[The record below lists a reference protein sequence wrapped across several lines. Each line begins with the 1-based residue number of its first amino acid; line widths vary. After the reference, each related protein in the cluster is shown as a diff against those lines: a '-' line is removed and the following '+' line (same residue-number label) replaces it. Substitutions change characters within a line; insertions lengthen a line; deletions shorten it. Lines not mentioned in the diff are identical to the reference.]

1 MSNFEGCDLTL
12 VAYIK
17 RCFERDS
24 NTIDFK
30 SEFLET
36 LFFLNTPEQMLLT
49 LNSTNKIK
57 VNRQKLFFYLPFFQ

>member
-1 MSNFEGCDLTL
+1 MNDFEGCDLTL

-49 LNSTNKIK
+49 LNSTNKTK
-57 VNRQKLFFYLPFFQ
+57 VNTQKLFLFSIFQ